1 MMHLGITGERFGY
14 KYLCDLLVQSDVLE
28 EESVKRA
35 LSGKLNSRATRL
47 IKIVYEVLLRVL
59 LSNFHSK
66 TRQGSNGYVV
76 DEVMRDHDW
85 FTSILYLLCY
95 VNRHCR

>member
-1 MMHLGITGERFGY
+1 MMHLGITGEHFGY

-35 LSGKLNSRATRL
+35 LSGKLYSRATRL

-59 LSNFHSK
+59 LNNFHSK

-76 DEVMRDHDW
+76 DEVMRDHD
-85 FTSILYLLCY
+85 
-95 VNRHCR
+95 